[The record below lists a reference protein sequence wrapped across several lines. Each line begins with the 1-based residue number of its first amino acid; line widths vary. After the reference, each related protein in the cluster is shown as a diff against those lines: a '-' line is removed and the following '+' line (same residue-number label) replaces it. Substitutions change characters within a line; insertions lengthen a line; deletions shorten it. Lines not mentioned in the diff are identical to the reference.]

1 MLDIIGKRYGYFLLS
16 ALVVVPGIISL
27 VVFGLP
33 LSIDFTGG
41 SLWELEYQGTTP
53 PQPAQIKEVFTG
65 FQVAEGSLG
74 DTIVQTSGERVFL
87 VRSKFLDTPTKQDI
101 ETALTENFG
110 EFEELR
116 FEAVGPAVSREVQE
130 RAVWAVGLATV
141 GILLYISWAFR
152 HVPNPIRFGTCA
164 IVAMLHDVSVV
175 LGLASI
181 FGVLFGWE
189 VDALFLTGLLTVIGF
204 SVHDTIVVFDRI
216 RENTR
221 RRAGEPLQSIVNH
234 SIIQTLDRSINTQ
247 LTVVFTLVAL
257 LLFGGITIRY
267 FVLILLIG
275 IVSGT
280 YSSIFNASPLLVE
293 WEAHPQRLLYALS
306 FALPPVGLLLGA
318 YQWWRGRK
326 PWARGSLVAAG
337 IGFASL
343 ALLLVGR
350 IAIA

>member
-1 MLDIIGKRYGYFLLS
+1 MWDIIGKRYWYFLLS
-16 ALVVVPGIISL
+16 SLVVVPGIISL
-27 VVFGLP
+27 AIFGLT

-41 SLWELEYQGTTP
+41 SLLELEYKGAAVPGPAEIKQVFDSSGFPDTT
-53 PQPAQIKEVFTG
+53 
-65 FQVAEGSLG
+65 
-74 DTIVQTSGERVFL
+74 VQTSGERIFL
-87 VRSKFLDTPTKQDI
+87 VRSKFLDSPTKQAI
-101 ETALTENFG
+101 EASLMQKFG

-116 FEAVGPAVSREVQE
+116 FEAVGPAVSQEVQQ
-130 RAVWAVGLATV
+130 RAVWAVGLAAFA
-141 GILLYISWAFR
+141 ILLYISWAFR

-164 IVAMLHDVSVV
+164 IVAMLHDVFVV

-181 FGVLFGWE
+181 FGVLFGLE
-189 VDALFLTGLLTVIGF
+189 VDSLFLTALLTVIGF

-216 RENTR
+216 RENSR
-221 RRAGEPLQSIVNH
+221 RRAGEPLPSIVNH

-275 IVSGT
+275 IISGT

-293 WEAHPQRLLYALS
+293 WEARPHRLLYALS
-306 FALPPVGLLLGA
+306 FALPPLGLLLGT
-318 YQWWRGRK
+318 YNWWRGKK

-337 IGFASL
+337 VGFLSL
-343 ALLLVGR
+343 ALLFLGR
-350 IAIA
+350 MVVT